1 MTHKSIVSFPAEYSS
16 TEPIKGDVLSIV
28 ASPKRTAPMEVACI
42 LDVHPLISRPLV
54 EGQGSGVAMEGPSA
68 AKGAVV

>member
-1 MTHKSIVSFPAEYSS
+1 
-16 TEPIKGDVLSIV
+16 
-28 ASPKRTAPMEVACI
+28 MEVACI